1 MTNVLT
7 VHNPYTGEVVGEVP
21 CCHVDDLNRRVETA
35 ALGAAEM
42 RTTTLHERRRMLAAS
57 AGRLMEHRAE
67 LSALLTSE
75 SGKTIRETRAEVER
89 AASIFELAAAELVGP
104 TGDVLA
110 LDALPN
116 GAGMLGYCMREPR
129 GVIGAITP
137 WNVPLALAAHKIAP
151 ALAAGNSVVLKPAEQ
166 TPLSS
171 LLMCK
176 LLVEAGIPGNALVVC
191 TGLGEEVGAAVVRHP
206 GIAMVSFTGSREV
219 GVALPAAA
227 GFKKVSLE
235 LGGNSPLVV
244 TPSANL
250 EAAAVAIVRGAF
262 AVAGQLCISVQRV
275 IAHRSV
281 MANLVSLVS
290 AATSR
295 LVVGDPASE
304 ATNVGTLISS
314 EACQRVERLVDDLRL
329 AGAQVLTGGNRL
341 GDCVY
346 QPTVLAAV
354 VRDHPAVHQ
363 EAFGPIVMFITY
375 DQFSEAVQIANS
387 TEYGLNAAIWTTN
400 HDEAMEGARLLQ
412 AGTVIINES
421 TTFRSDLMPYGGI
434 KQSGMGRE
442 GVRFAMEEMSVYK
455 TVCFGKPAQ
464 SVY

>member
-7 VHNPYTGEVVGEVP
+7 VRNPYTGEVVGEVP
-21 CCHVDDLNRRVETA
+21 CCHVEDLNRSVETA

-42 RTTTLHERRRMLAAS
+42 RATTLHQRRRMLAAS
-57 AGRLMEHRAE
+57 AERMVAHRAE

-75 SGKTIRETRAEVER
+75 SGKTIRETRAEVAR
-89 AASIFELAAAELVGP
+89 AASIFELAAAELVAP
-104 TGDVLA
+104 TGEVLA

-151 ALAAGNSVVLKPAEQ
+151 ALAAGNSIVLKPAEQ

-176 LLVEAGIPGNALVVC
+176 LLVEAGIPANALVVC
-191 TGLGEEVGAAVVRHP
+191 TGRGDEVGAALVRHP

-219 GVALPAAA
+219 GVALPSAA

-250 EAAAVAIVRGAF
+250 EAAAGAIVRGAF

-275 IAHRSV
+275 VAHRSI

-290 AATSR
+290 EATSK

-304 ATNVGTLISS
+304 ATDVGTLISS
-314 EACQRVERLVDDLRL
+314 EACQRVEGLVNDLRQ

-354 VRDHPAVHQ
+354 VRDHPAVQQ
-363 EAFGPIVMFITY
+363 EAFGPIVMFIAY
-375 DQFSEAVQIANS
+375 EQFSEAVHIANS
-387 TEYGLNAAIWTTN
+387 TEYGLNAAIWTNN
-400 HDEAMEGARLLQ
+400 HDEAMAGARLLQ

-442 GVRFAMEEMSVYK
+442 GVRFAIEEMSIIK
-455 TVCFGKPAQ
+455 TICYGGSPG
-464 SVY
+464 SL

>member
-1 MTNVLT
+1 MANVLT
-7 VHNPYTGEVVGEVP
+7 VRNPYTGEVVGEVP
-21 CCHVDDLNRRVETA
+21 CCHVEELNRGVETA
-35 ALGAAEM
+35 AIGAAEM
-42 RTTTLHERRRMLAAS
+42 RATTLHQRRRMLAVA
-57 AGRLMEHRAE
+57 AERLVAHRAE

-75 SGKTIRETRAEVER
+75 SGKTIRETCAEVAR
-89 AASIFELAAAELVGP
+89 AASIFELAAAELVAP
-104 TGDVLA
+104 LGDVLA

-176 LLVEAGIPGNALVVC
+176 LLVEAGIPANALVVC
-191 TGLGEEVGAAVVRHP
+191 TGLGEEVGAALVRHP
-206 GIAMVSFTGSREV
+206 GVAMVSFTGSREV

-250 EAAAVAIVRGAF
+250 EAAAGAIVRGAF

-275 IAHRSV
+275 IAHRSI

-290 AATSR
+290 EATSK

-304 ATNVGTLISS
+304 ATDVGTLISS
-314 EACQRVERLVDDLRL
+314 EACQRVEGLVNDLRQ
-329 AGAQVLTGGNRL
+329 AGAQVLTGGSRL
-341 GDCVY
+341 GECVY
-346 QPTVLAAV
+346 QPTVLGAV
-354 VRDHPAVHQ
+354 VRDHPAVQQ
-363 EAFGPIVMFITY
+363 EAFGPIVMFIAY
-375 DQFSEAVQIANS
+375 EQFSEAVQIANS
-387 TEYGLNAAIWTTN
+387 TEYGLNVAIWTN
-400 HDEAMEGARLLQ
+400 SHDEAMAGARELQ

-442 GVRFAMEEMSVYK
+442 GVRFAIEEMSITK
-455 TVCFGKPAQ
+455 TICYGRSPG
-464 SVY
+464 SL